1 MYSLQMQAGRHFH
14 QMSLHLQMIHGDGFR
29 KAMNRWILQK
39 FRLWRS
45 WGGVNRKLWHTMC
58 TSPLFTFFLRF
69 TSIVAGKNHLLALT
83 SKGRVFAHPVNKLA
97 NHFGQLGFRN
107 FSIPNPSSSQVTKM
121 PSMLNVELVPKSLA
135 DPYINSSRAVRP
147 TSTPFTSE
155 SLVKVDDK
163 DIRFCTN
170 LFEIPVLRGVEAAQ
184 ISAGSRTSF
193 MRTKS
198 GRVLAWGAND
208 FGLVPCMLILTRYA
222 MNRCGAVSLD

>member
-1 MYSLQMQAGRHFH
+1 
-14 QMSLHLQMIHGDGFR
+14 
-29 KAMNRWILQK
+29 
-39 FRLWRS
+39 
-45 WGGVNRKLWHTMC
+45 VNRKLWHTNVYIS
-58 TSPLFTFFLRF
+58 TSLYFFPRF

-97 NHFGQLGFRN
+97 NHFGQLGFRK
-107 FSIPNPSSSQVTKM
+107 FSLPDPSSSQM
-121 PSMLNVELVPKSLA
+121 PPLLDVELVPKSLA

-147 TSTPFTSE
+147 TSMPFTSE

-184 ISAGSRTSF
+184 IAAGSRTSF

-208 FGLVPCMLILTRYA
+208 FGLVPCMLMIRNELTRCSQLGLGS
-222 MNRCGAVSLD
+222 NVPLDTIVLPTEVVLWRFVPNSTESKCLDISAGIVCTFELPV